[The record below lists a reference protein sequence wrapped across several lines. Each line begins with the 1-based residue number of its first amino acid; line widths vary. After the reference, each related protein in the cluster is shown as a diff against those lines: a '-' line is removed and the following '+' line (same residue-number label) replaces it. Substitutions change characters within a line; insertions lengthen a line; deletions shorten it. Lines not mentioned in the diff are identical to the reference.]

1 MGFRSKLRFLIPI
14 LAFLILNPLPKIS
27 FAQQDLGI
35 PVREAIIWGAHVGP
49 GKTGNLDT
57 IYLSFGQY
65 NAPLFLLA
73 ANPDTGQIR
82 QFTSPLSSETGS
94 WGFTI
99 DHENRI
105 YLGSYYSAHL
115 LRFDPK
121 TEKWEDLGQPAGES
135 ESFIC
140 KITTGRDGKIWGGT
154 FPSAKLF
161 SYDPETEVIQN
172 YGRMRPRSV
181 LLLPHCRG

>member
-1 MGFRSKLRFLIPI
+1 MGFRSNLLFLIPI
-14 LAFLILNPLPKIS
+14 LDFLILDLLPKNS

-35 PVREAIIWGAHVGP
+35 PVREAIVWGAYVGP

-73 ANPDTGQIR
+73 VNPDTGQIR
-82 QFTSPLSSETGS
+82 QFNGPLSSEMGS

-105 YLGSYYSAHL
+105 YLGSYLSARL
-115 LRFDPK
+115 LRVGPK
-121 TEKWEDLGQPAGES
+121 D
-135 ESFIC
+135 
-140 KITTGRDGKIWGGT
+140 DGC
-154 FPSAKLF
+154 
-161 SYDPETEVIQN
+161 VQ
-172 YGRMRPRSV
+172 V
-181 LLLPHCRG
+181 